1 MVLVKVN
8 PPTATVVSVSNKIIL
23 LLFIRNYHLINHR
36 VQLPSHS
43 CSMIQQ
49 KFSAD
54 NLVES
59 ASALNDLLKNIKIP
73 FKINFKHHITDN
85 CKVYYPT
92 EIETDLR
99 FHASSSYIIKKQ
111 IVT

>member
-1 MVLVKVN
+1 
-8 PPTATVVSVSNKIIL
+8 
-23 LLFIRNYHLINHR
+23 
-36 VQLPSHS
+36 
-43 CSMIQQ
+43 MIQQ